1 MIVES
6 ESPGELRQTPLGKMM
21 VLDSNFIQYR
31 TGKWF
36 LAYLYLDLLLFLIE
50 DMRKNIR
57 KLHDNI
63 IVICGDEGSGKSHLA
78 HQICRLF
85 AKIFD
90 IERIYSYN
98 FEEMLDKIDTE
109 GNTDVGKIF
118 WMDEAINVLHKRR
131 WNNEGNKEFVE
142 MLATMRSRG
151 WTLIL
156 CIPRFEDLDLYVRE
170 HRFRYVIKVEPTA
183 FPNFGFKPRG
193 YFSLERKNPDN
204 GRMEYCGHGMYDP
217 IPEDMEEEYENLKNE
232 SQRRLLSGFKDK
244 KEGGS
249 KYKTKYEEERR
260 RIRSAVLSMHEKGIS
275 RQNIQEIMGI
285 SEENYYKML
294 RRAKD
299 DKKA

>member
-6 ESPGELRQTPLGKMM
+6 ESPGEMRQTPLGKMM

-31 TGKWF
+31 SGKWF

-50 DMRKNIR
+50 DMKKNIR
-57 KLHDNI
+57 KLNDNI

-85 AKIFD
+85 AKIFN
-90 IERIYSYN
+90 IEEIYSYD
-98 FEEMLDKIDTE
+98 FEELLDKIDTE
-109 GNTDVGKIF
+109 SNKDVGKIF

-156 CIPRFEDLDLYVRE
+156 CIPRFDDLDFYIRE
-170 HRFRYVIKVEPTA
+170 HRFRYIIKVEPTT
-183 FPNFGFKPRG
+183 FPEFGFKPRG
-193 YFSLERKNPDN
+193 YFSVERKNPDT
-204 GRMEYCGHGMYDP
+204 GQMEYCGHGMYDP
-217 IPEDMEEEYENLKNE
+217 IPENMEEEYENLKNE

-249 KYKTKYEEERR
+249 KYKMKYEEERR
-260 RIRSAVLSMHEKGIS
+260 RIRSAVLAMHDNGIP
-275 RQNIQEIMGI
+275 RQEIQKIMGI

-294 RRAKD
+294 RRARD
-299 DKKA
+299 DKD